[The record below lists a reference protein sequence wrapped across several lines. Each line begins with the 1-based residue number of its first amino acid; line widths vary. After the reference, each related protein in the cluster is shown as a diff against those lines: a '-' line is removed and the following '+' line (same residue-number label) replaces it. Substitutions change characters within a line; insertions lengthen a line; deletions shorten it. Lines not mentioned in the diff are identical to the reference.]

1 MREGEQKM
9 RYTRCREAVFLARP
23 NRFIARVI
31 LDGTEI
37 SVHVKNTGRCRELL
51 LPGAKVILSQGNNP
65 ARKTKYDLVAVWKGE
80 LLVNLDAQA
89 PNVLAAEYL
98 PRSGLFAP
106 HAHIR
111 PEYTHGDSRF
121 DFYIEEDERKHLMEA
136 KGVTL
141 EERGHAFFPD
151 APTQRGVKHIN
162 GLIRALDEGFESWLF
177 FVVQMEGMTAFS
189 PNDRTHPAFGEAL
202 RRANEAG
209 VHLLAMGCQVDTNG
223 AKITYPIPILL

>member
-1 MREGEQKM
+1 M

-23 NRFIARVI
+23 NRFIAQVM
-31 LDGTEI
+31 LDGREI
-37 SVHVKNTGRCRELL
+37 SVHVKNTGRCGELL
-51 LPGAKVILSQGNNP
+51 LPGARVILSQGNNP

-89 PNVLAAEYL
+89 PNMLAAEYL

-106 HAHIR
+106 DVLIR

-121 DFYIEEDERKHLMEA
+121 DFYMEDAGRRNLMEV

-141 EERGHAFFPD
+141 EEHGHAFFPD

-162 GLIRALDEGFESWLF
+162 GLIRALEEGYESWLF

-209 VHLLAMGCQVDTNG
+209 VHLLVMGCHVDTDG
-223 AKITYPIPILL
+223 AEITYPIPILL